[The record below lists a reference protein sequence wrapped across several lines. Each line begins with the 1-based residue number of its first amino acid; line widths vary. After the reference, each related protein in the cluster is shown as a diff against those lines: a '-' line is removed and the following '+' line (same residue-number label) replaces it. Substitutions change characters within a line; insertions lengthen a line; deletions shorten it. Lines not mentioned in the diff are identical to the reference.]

1 MLITQKEYLERLKIY
16 VESNVDKDD
25 KKPVGM
31 FGVWAYWS
39 KYKKEFDKLLK
50 EQGIVVQQPK
60 K

>member
-1 MLITQKEYLERLKIY
+1 MIISQREYLERLKIY
-16 VESNVDKDD
+16 VESNVDKED

-39 KYKKEFDKLLK
+39 KNKKEFDKLLK
-50 EQGIVVQQPK
+50 EQGIIVRTK